1 MSRIVTH
8 PEFSQSSMCISI
20 ISFGLMFESFS
31 ISYKKMKKIID
42 MTKFTVLKGSTLVVH
57 PLLLYTTKEITQ
69 VTQNTE
75 TVYNNKTKIHEKQFQ
90 GIF

>member
-1 MSRIVTH
+1 
-8 PEFSQSSMCISI
+8 
-20 ISFGLMFESFS
+20 MFESFS

-42 MTKFTVLKGSTLVVH
+42 MIKFTVLKVSTLTVH

-75 TVYNNKTKIHEKQFQ
+75 TVYQNKTKIHKKQFQ
-90 GIF
+90 GLF

>member
-1 MSRIVTH
+1 
-8 PEFSQSSMCISI
+8 
-20 ISFGLMFESFS
+20 
-31 ISYKKMKKIID
+31 
-42 MTKFTVLKGSTLVVH
+42 MTKFTVLKVSTLTVH

-75 TVYNNKTKIHEKQFQ
+75 TVYKNKTKIYKKQFQ

>member
-1 MSRIVTH
+1 
-8 PEFSQSSMCISI
+8 
-20 ISFGLMFESFS
+20 
-31 ISYKKMKKIID
+31 MKKIID
-42 MTKFTVLKGSTLVVH
+42 MTKFTVLKVSTLTVH

-75 TVYNNKTKIHEKQFQ
+75 TVYKNKTKIYKKQFQ

>member
-1 MSRIVTH
+1 MSRIITQ

-42 MTKFTVLKGSTLVVH
+42 MTKFTVLKVSTLTVH

-75 TVYNNKTKIHEKQFQ
+75 TVYKNKTKIYKKQFQ

>member
-1 MSRIVTH
+1 
-8 PEFSQSSMCISI
+8 
-20 ISFGLMFESFS
+20 
-31 ISYKKMKKIID
+31 

-75 TVYNNKTKIHEKQFQ
+75 AVYNNKTKIHKKQFQ